1 MPYNGEDNNDYV
13 DGEVV
18 QHIEYVPFGEVF
30 IEERNNIWN
39 TLIFSMRRNYSY
51 RKKSKKITKV
61 RIKMN
66 NVWYIYCGGCVL
78 LISCTFILFLLKKSR
93 NRNVFWYFCHV
104 WILCGITLGILNIV
118 FQKYDAYTSIYLG
131 IICSCYTYYD
141 NKQNPV
147 SKRTNAYISSL
158 QGYVAGIGFLLYG
171 LLSL

>member
-1 MPYNGEDNNDYV
+1 ML
-13 DGEVV
+13 
-18 QHIEYVPFGEVF
+18 HLL
-30 IEERNNIWN
+30 W
-39 TLIFSMRRNYSY
+39 
-51 RKKSKKITKV
+51 
-61 RIKMN
+61 
-66 NVWYIYCGGCVL
+66 GCVL

-93 NRNVFWYFCHV
+93 NRKVFWYFCHV

-171 LLSL
+171 LLSLQNNIQSFFSYNIKAKQYELYLWLGNISVYNRNCNNVFSY

>member
-1 MPYNGEDNNDYV
+1 
-13 DGEVV
+13 
-18 QHIEYVPFGEVF
+18 
-30 IEERNNIWN
+30 
-39 TLIFSMRRNYSY
+39 
-51 RKKSKKITKV
+51 
-61 RIKMN
+61 MN
-66 NVWYIYCGGCVL
+66 NVWYIYCGGGVL

-93 NRNVFWYFCHV
+93 NRKVFWYFCHV

>member
-1 MPYNGEDNNDYV
+1 MYGT
-13 DGEVV
+13 
-18 QHIEYVPFGEVF
+18 F
-30 IEERNNIWN
+30 IVGVC
-39 TLIFSMRRNYSY
+39 TSY
-51 RKKSKKITKV
+51 QL
-61 RIKMN
+61 
-66 NVWYIYCGGCVL
+66 YIYSL
-78 LISCTFILFLLKKSR
+78 SPKKKQKQKSIL
-93 NRNVFWYFCHV
+93 VFFHV

-171 LLSL
+171 LLSLQNNIQSFFSYNIKAKQYELYLWLGNISVYNRNCNNVFSY

>member
-1 MPYNGEDNNDYV
+1 MPLEGLRWSRDSGSALCDTPQNSRSRTG
-13 DGEVV
+13 
-18 QHIEYVPFGEVF
+18 
-30 IEERNNIWN
+30 W
-39 TLIFSMRRNYSY
+39 
-51 RKKSKKITKV
+51 
-61 RIKMN
+61 
-66 NVWYIYCGGCVL
+66 WGCVL
-78 LISCTFILFLLKKSR
+78 LISCIFILFLLKKSR
-93 NRNVFWYFCHV
+93 NRKVFWYFCHV

-118 FQKYDAYTSIYLG
+118 FLKYDAYTSIYLG

>member
-1 MPYNGEDNNDYV
+1 
-13 DGEVV
+13 
-18 QHIEYVPFGEVF
+18 
-30 IEERNNIWN
+30 
-39 TLIFSMRRNYSY
+39 
-51 RKKSKKITKV
+51 
-61 RIKMN
+61 MN
-66 NVWYIYCGGCVL
+66 NVWYIYCGGVY
-78 LISCTFILFLLKKSR
+78 FLLVVHLFSFSKKSR
-93 NRNVFWYFCHV
+93 NRKVFWYFCHV

>member
-1 MPYNGEDNNDYV
+1 MV
-13 DGEVV
+13 
-18 QHIEYVPFGEVF
+18 HLL
-30 IEERNNIWN
+30 W
-39 TLIFSMRRNYSY
+39 
-51 RKKSKKITKV
+51 
-61 RIKMN
+61 
-66 NVWYIYCGGCVL
+66 GCVL
-78 LISCTFILFLLKKSR
+78 LISCTFFLFLLKKSR
-93 NRNVFWYFCHV
+93 NRKVFWYFCHV

-171 LLSL
+171 LLSLQNNILSFFSNNIKAKQYELYLWLGNISVYNRNCNNVFSY

>member
-1 MPYNGEDNNDYV
+1 MYGT
-13 DGEVV
+13 
-18 QHIEYVPFGEVF
+18 F
-30 IEERNNIWN
+30 IVGVC
-39 TLIFSMRRNYSY
+39 TSY
-51 RKKSKKITKV
+51 QL
-61 RIKMN
+61 
-66 NVWYIYCGGCVL
+66 YIYSL
-78 LISCTFILFLLKKSR
+78 SPKKSR

-171 LLSL
+171 LLSLQNIMLCLFQMAHCVKLGLISLQGVSPFCF

>member
-1 MPYNGEDNNDYV
+1 
-13 DGEVV
+13 
-18 QHIEYVPFGEVF
+18 
-30 IEERNNIWN
+30 
-39 TLIFSMRRNYSY
+39 MRRNYSY

-93 NRNVFWYFCHV
+93 NRKVFWYFCHV
-104 WILCGITLGILNIV
+104 WILGGITLGILNIV

>member
-1 MPYNGEDNNDYV
+1 MV
-13 DGEVV
+13 
-18 QHIEYVPFGEVF
+18 HLL
-30 IEERNNIWN
+30 W
-39 TLIFSMRRNYSY
+39 
-51 RKKSKKITKV
+51 
-61 RIKMN
+61 
-66 NVWYIYCGGCVL
+66 GCVL

-93 NRNVFWYFCHV
+93 NRKVFCFFCHV
-104 WILCGITLGILNIV
+104 WILGGITLGILNIV

-158 QGYVAGIGFLLYG
+158 QGYVAGVGFLLYG

>member
-1 MPYNGEDNNDYV
+1 MYGT
-13 DGEVV
+13 
-18 QHIEYVPFGEVF
+18 F
-30 IEERNNIWN
+30 IVGVC
-39 TLIFSMRRNYSY
+39 TSY
-51 RKKSKKITKV
+51 QL
-61 RIKMN
+61 
-66 NVWYIYCGGCVL
+66 YIYSL
-78 LISCTFILFLLKKSR
+78 SPKKSR
-93 NRNVFWYFCHV
+93 NRKVFWYFCHV

-171 LLSL
+171 LLSLQNNIQSFFSYNIKAKQYELYLCLGNISVYNRNCNNVFCY

>member
-1 MPYNGEDNNDYV
+1 MV
-13 DGEVV
+13 
-18 QHIEYVPFGEVF
+18 HLL
-30 IEERNNIWN
+30 W
-39 TLIFSMRRNYSY
+39 
-51 RKKSKKITKV
+51 
-61 RIKMN
+61 
-66 NVWYIYCGGCVL
+66 GCVL

-93 NRNVFWYFCHV
+93 NRKVFWYFCHV

-171 LLSL
+171 LLSLWNNIQSFFSYNIKAKQYELYLSLGNISVYNRNCNNVFCY

>member
-1 MPYNGEDNNDYV
+1 MNLSGNILWINLIAPQDLRTNKNIHN
-13 DGEVV
+13 
-18 QHIEYVPFGEVF
+18 
-30 IEERNNIWN
+30 EEENI
-39 TLIFSMRRNYSY
+39 Y
-51 RKKSKKITKV
+51 RK
-61 RIKMN
+61 
-66 NVWYIYCGGCVL
+66 
-78 LISCTFILFLLKKSR
+78 
-93 NRNVFWYFCHV
+93 VFWYFCHV

>member
-1 MPYNGEDNNDYV
+1 MV
-13 DGEVV
+13 
-18 QHIEYVPFGEVF
+18 HLL
-30 IEERNNIWN
+30 W
-39 TLIFSMRRNYSY
+39 
-51 RKKSKKITKV
+51 
-61 RIKMN
+61 
-66 NVWYIYCGGCVL
+66 GCVL

-93 NRNVFWYFCHV
+93 NRKVFWYFCHV

-118 FQKYDAYTSIYLG
+118 LQKYDAYTSIYLG

-147 SKRTNAYISSL
+147 AKRTNAYISSL

>member
-1 MPYNGEDNNDYV
+1 MYGT
-13 DGEVV
+13 
-18 QHIEYVPFGEVF
+18 F
-30 IEERNNIWN
+30 IVGVC
-39 TLIFSMRRNYSY
+39 TSY
-51 RKKSKKITKV
+51 QL
-61 RIKMN
+61 
-66 NVWYIYCGGCVL
+66 YIYSL
-78 LISCTFILFLLKKSR
+78 SPKKSR
-93 NRNVFWYFCHV
+93 NRKVFWYFCHV

-171 LLSL
+171 LLSLQNNIQSFFSYNIKAKQYELYLWLGNISVYNRNCNNVFSY

>member
-1 MPYNGEDNNDYV
+1 MV
-13 DGEVV
+13 
-18 QHIEYVPFGEVF
+18 HLL
-30 IEERNNIWN
+30 W
-39 TLIFSMRRNYSY
+39 
-51 RKKSKKITKV
+51 
-61 RIKMN
+61 
-66 NVWYIYCGGCVL
+66 GCVL

-93 NRNVFWYFCHV
+93 NRKVFWYFCHV

-171 LLSL
+171 LLSLQNNILSFFSYNIKAKQYELYLWLGNISVYNRNCNNVFSY

>member
-1 MPYNGEDNNDYV
+1 MV
-13 DGEVV
+13 
-18 QHIEYVPFGEVF
+18 HLL
-30 IEERNNIWN
+30 W
-39 TLIFSMRRNYSY
+39 
-51 RKKSKKITKV
+51 
-61 RIKMN
+61 
-66 NVWYIYCGGCVL
+66 GCVL
-78 LISCTFILFLLKKSR
+78 LISCSFILFLLKKSR
-93 NRNVFWYFCHV
+93 NRKVFWYFCHV

-171 LLSL
+171 LLSLQNNIQSFFSNNIKAKQYELYLWLGNISVYNRNCNNVFSY

>member
-1 MPYNGEDNNDYV
+1 MYGT
-13 DGEVV
+13 
-18 QHIEYVPFGEVF
+18 F
-30 IEERNNIWN
+30 IVGVC
-39 TLIFSMRRNYSY
+39 TSY
-51 RKKSKKITKV
+51 QL
-61 RIKMN
+61 
-66 NVWYIYCGGCVL
+66 YIYSL
-78 LISCTFILFLLKKSR
+78 SPKKSR
-93 NRNVFWYFCHV
+93 NRKVFWYFCHV

-171 LLSL
+171 LLSLQNNIQSFFSYNIKAKQYELYLCLGNISVYNRNCNNVFSY